1 MCFIFIYVFR
11 VPISNNAIERN
22 LDIDL
27 VHKVLEKNY
36 VVYVP
41 ASNDETHERDV
52 TKREDLWEI
61 LGVNKPSQESVTS
74 SQLEMEQ
81 FMRFPLAVA
90 QTDID
95 PLQWWFNNMF
105 ASHFSIINLTF
116 FIKFVQNQF
125 QNVCLHLNQV
135 CFTSNVQDGV

>member
-52 TKREDLWEI
+52 IKHEDLWEI
-61 LGVNKPSQESVTS
+61 LGVNKPSQESMTS

-105 ASHFSIINLTF
+105 ASHFSIINLTSKQS
-116 FIKFVQNQF
+116 IAR
-125 QNVCLHLNQV
+125 
-135 CFTSNVQDGV
+135 DR

>member
-52 TKREDLWEI
+52 IKHEDLWEI

-81 FMRFPLAVA
+81 FMSVLWTYVCCLCLPYIFSWLQLA
-90 QTDID
+90 
-95 PLQWWFNNMF
+95 
-105 ASHFSIINLTF
+105 IIVHN
-116 FIKFVQNQF
+116 
-125 QNVCLHLNQV
+125 C
-135 CFTSNVQDGV
+135 S

>member
-41 ASNDETHERDV
+41 NSIDETHERNL

-61 LGVNKPSQESVTS
+61 LGVKPSQESMTS
-74 SQLEMEQ
+74 SQLKMEQ

-90 QTDID
+90 RTDID
-95 PLQWWFNNMF
+95 PLQWWFNNRF
-105 ASHFSIINLTF
+105 ASHFLIN
-116 FIKFVQNQF
+116 
-125 QNVCLHLNQV
+125 
-135 CFTSNVQDGV
+135 